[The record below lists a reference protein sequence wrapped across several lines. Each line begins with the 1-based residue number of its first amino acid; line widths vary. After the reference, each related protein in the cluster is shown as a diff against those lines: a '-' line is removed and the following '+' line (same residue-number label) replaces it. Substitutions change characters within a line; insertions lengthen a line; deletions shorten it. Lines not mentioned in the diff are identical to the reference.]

1 MPGSLALGRQELEDR
16 LCEFDRAVALLYP
29 GQTFRLAL
37 VGGGAMVPLEDSLV
51 PLDLGTTAAEC
62 YSPSLEDVVASMPCS
77 KRDSDARIARSAEH
91 AAPDFP
97 RIPSIM
103 CEGIVWRRHARAAQ
117 APRLYPRPRQDS
129 SIRCSGGLRSR
140 TAPEG
145 STACSRDDR
154 RCSGNSRHSCDFN
167 RQAGLRAS
175 WPMPALLCDLSTP
188 RSGTAT

>member
-117 APRLYPRPRQDS
+117 ARG
-129 SIRCSGGLRSR
+129 SIRDRGKTRRSA
-140 TAPEG
+140 APVGCGHEP
-145 STACSRDDR
+145 R
-154 RCSGNSRHSCDFN
+154 RKARRPARGTTGVAAGTQDTRATSID
-167 RQAGLRAS
+167 RQA
-175 WPMPALLCDLSTP
+175 
-188 RSGTAT
+188 